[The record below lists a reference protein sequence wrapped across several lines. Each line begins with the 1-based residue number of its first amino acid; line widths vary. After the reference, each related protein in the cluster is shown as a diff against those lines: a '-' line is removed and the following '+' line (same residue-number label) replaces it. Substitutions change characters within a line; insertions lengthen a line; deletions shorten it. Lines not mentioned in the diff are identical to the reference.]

1 MLHTAPLPADM
12 WMGCTREK
20 YQQDTGVCTGAGAP
34 TGTFT
39 AASSGAFSREASG
52 MGGVIVLFPS
62 CDHNPRTPAMRNQGR
77 WGNRERGE
85 CVQLRR
91 TCEEL
96 AASPVGVEPGQ
107 AGDMVEIGTSRLK
120 LLS

>member
-1 MLHTAPLPADM
+1 M
-12 WMGCTREK
+12 WTGCTREK
-20 YQQDTGVCTGAGAP
+20 YQQDTRVCTGAGAP

-52 MGGVIVLFPS
+52 MGGVIILFLP

-85 CVQLRR
+85 RVQLRR

-96 AASPVGVEPGQ
+96 AASAVGVEPGQ
-107 AGDMVEIGTSRLK
+107 AGDLVGISTSRQTLV
-120 LLS
+120 S